1 MFDRSFSSPFR
12 RLPPRSAAAACN
24 TSTFLKKNRAEK
36 TQGKRTSI
44 EMRREEIVA
53 LVFFLLA
60 AVSSCSLL
68 HAPPA
73 PILHEFKKP
82 AFISFLPEL
91 ASDAMTVT
99 SFDVLCS
106 NCKVSIVNTT
116 TMEIM
121 MQASLNWPN
130 AVTFCPASVC
140 TKPSL
145 LVGDRDVYK
154 RSTPV

>member
-1 MFDRSFSSPFR
+1 
-12 RLPPRSAAAACN
+12 
-24 TSTFLKKNRAEK
+24 
-36 TQGKRTSI
+36 
-44 EMRREEIVA
+44 MRRGEIVA
-53 LVFFLLA
+53 LAFFLLA
-60 AVSSCSLL
+60 AVSSCSSL